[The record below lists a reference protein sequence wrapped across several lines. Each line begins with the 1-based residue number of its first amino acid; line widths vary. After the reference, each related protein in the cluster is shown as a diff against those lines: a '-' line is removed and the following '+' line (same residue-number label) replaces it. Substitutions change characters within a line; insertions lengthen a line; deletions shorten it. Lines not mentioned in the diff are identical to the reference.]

1 MVSSRA
7 QCCAISAIC
16 LVEMNLDELELTS
29 QVSKL
34 GAKLLDVIDAACPGL
49 VSDLT

>member
-1 MVSSRA
+1 MIWRKA
-7 QCCAISAIC
+7 QCFAISAIC

-34 GAKLLDVIDAACPGL
+34 VVIDAACPGL

>member
-1 MVSSRA
+1 MVSRRA
-7 QCCAISAIC
+7 HCFATSAIC

-34 GAKLLDVIDAACPGL
+34 GAKLSVIDAAGPGL